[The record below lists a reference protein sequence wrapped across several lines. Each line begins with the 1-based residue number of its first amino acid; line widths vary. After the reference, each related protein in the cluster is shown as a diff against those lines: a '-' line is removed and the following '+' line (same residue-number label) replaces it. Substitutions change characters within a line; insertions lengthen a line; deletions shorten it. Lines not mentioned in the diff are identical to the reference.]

1 MLCLLAGRLPDYGED
16 EEGKRRTVRA
26 RWMFYGLLVY
36 HLGLGIIRFLS
47 QTMTNKFK
55 IYQSL
60 LILASVYVM
69 AHIGHD
75 WVYRADRDFSTMDK
89 EQEAFE
95 RFMDLEMLIVY
106 VSIFSAMFYTFI
118 RAF

>member
-1 MLCLLAGRLPDYGED
+1 
-16 EEGKRRTVRA
+16 
-26 RWMFYGLLVY
+26 
-36 HLGLGIIRFLS
+36 
-47 QTMTNKFK
+47 
-55 IYQSL
+55 
-60 LILASVYVM
+60 M

-75 WVYRADRDFSTMDK
+75 WVYRADRNFATMNK

-95 RFMDLEMLIVY
+95 RFMDLEMLVVY

>member
-1 MLCLLAGRLPDYGED
+1 
-16 EEGKRRTVRA
+16 
-26 RWMFYGLLVY
+26 MFYGLLVY
-36 HLGLGIIRFLS
+36 HLGLGTIRYLS
-47 QTMTNKFK
+47 QSLTNWFK

-95 RFMDLEMLIVY
+95 RFMDLEILVVY
-106 VSIFSAMFYTFI
+106 VSIFSAMLYTLI